1 MTTSDLTVELIYL
14 RRQWKNAKGDEDPTS
29 FQDIVHMVQDSF
41 EETTPLRHWE
51 AHAKNVLKLLRLII
65 VAAGTS
71 AFAERTFSLA
81 RHVKTWLRAGMD
93 DETFDNLG
101 VLAWYSE
108 EVDAIIDTIK
118 IGNAYI
124 GNKPGRKK
132 IMVQN
137 SQKMIFVLCK
147 NNT

>member
-51 AHAKNVLKLLRLII
+51 VHAKYVLKLLRLII

-71 AFAERTFSLA
+71 AFAERTFSPV
-81 RHVKTWLRAGMD
+81 RHVRTCLRAGID
-93 DETFDNLG
+93 DETFGNLDT
-101 VLAWYSE
+101 LAWYSDE
-108 EVDAIIDTIK
+108 IDDIIDTVK

-124 GNKPGRKK
+124 AKYR
-132 IMVQN
+132 
-137 SQKMIFVLCK
+137 
-147 NNT
+147 